1 MPFQKDKI
9 VLKCMVLS
17 ARKRKKERKD
27 TRKYFLSANMVKD
40 LYSKYK
46 GQRSWS
52 TSCRLILIKTKVVI
66 FLLVVHSKIMC
77 TFANYSSGDSIE
89 RNNKTFIVVIYAWKT
104 LCFTKAIF
112 FYIYIHDD
120 NIRWNPFRLSVQ
132 YSRKINQKKLLCRYS
147 AIIGK
152 RHIFNY
158 LFLKSNVHSI
168 ERHCW
173 STSKSVDK
181 NQILKRTIRFVSKS
195 VLFEC
200 D

>member
-89 RNNKTFIVVIYAWKT
+89 RNNKTFIVVIYA
-104 LCFTKAIF
+104 
-112 FYIYIHDD
+112 
-120 NIRWNPFRLSVQ
+120 
-132 YSRKINQKKLLCRYS
+132 
-147 AIIGK
+147 
-152 RHIFNY
+152 
-158 LFLKSNVHSI
+158 
-168 ERHCW
+168 
-173 STSKSVDK
+173 
-181 NQILKRTIRFVSKS
+181 
-195 VLFEC
+195 
-200 D
+200 